1 MGGGSC
7 LREVAA
13 YPDYGA
19 GVGGWR
25 RDVAVNGNLLAGL
38 GVGGAAA
45 LQGSGSLYSW
55 LLAQARAV
63 DPALLSGPLPSE

>member
-1 MGGGSC
+1 MH
-7 LREVAA
+7 
-13 YPDYGA
+13 
-19 GVGGWR
+19 
-25 RDVAVNGNLLAGL
+25 GNLLAGL